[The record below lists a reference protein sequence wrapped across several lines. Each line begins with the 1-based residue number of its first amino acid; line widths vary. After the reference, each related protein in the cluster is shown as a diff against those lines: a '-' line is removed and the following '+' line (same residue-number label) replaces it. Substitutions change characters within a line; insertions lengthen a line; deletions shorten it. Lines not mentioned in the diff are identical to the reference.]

1 MPDTL
6 DLPTTEDLR
15 TRKRIKARD
24 ALERAALERF
34 ESRGF
39 ENTTV
44 REIAHAADLSSRTF
58 FRYFG
63 SKEAVV
69 FARSSDDLAMLLVRL
84 RDRPRRERGFTALAR
99 ALPGFADDIEGARH
113 RVMRIDRLVRETPS
127 LQKTSLEVQG
137 QWTAEVARSLAGRA
151 GRAEPSAEDQ
161 LAASI
166 GIACV
171 SVAVM
176 QWSRGSRS
184 RLRTQM
190 HAVLRMLTGQ
200 VRAAGLSAVR
210 GRGSGR

>member
-1 MPDTL
+1 MPDIL
-6 DLPTTEDLR
+6 DVPATDDLR

-34 ESRGF
+34 EKRGF

-69 FARSSDDLAMLLVRL
+69 FSRSSDDLDMLLARL

-99 ALPGFADDIEGARH
+99 ALPEFADDLEAVRD
-113 RVMRIDRLVRETPS
+113 RVLRIARLVRKTPS

-137 QWTAEVARSLAGRA
+137 GWVAEVARSLGARA
-151 GRAEPSAEDQ
+151 GRAEASPEDH

-171 SVAVM
+171 NVAVM
-176 QWSRGSRS
+176 QWSRGRRS
-184 RLRTQM
+184 RLRAEM
-190 HAVLRMLTGQ
+190 HAVLRILAGQ
-200 VRAAGLSAVR
+200 VRAAGLSRVR
-210 GRGSGR
+210 GPGSGR